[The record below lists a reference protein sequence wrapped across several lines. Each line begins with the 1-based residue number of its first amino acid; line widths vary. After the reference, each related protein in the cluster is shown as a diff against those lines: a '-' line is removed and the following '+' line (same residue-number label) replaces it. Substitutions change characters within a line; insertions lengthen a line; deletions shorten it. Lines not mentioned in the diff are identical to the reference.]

1 MVYVCFVD
9 AVDWQAFITGQCD
22 DGRSSVRLCG
32 LQNGRRFCVN
42 DLLVCNEYAAAV
54 GDIQIGMFLPTLI
67 CNIFLFFF
75 ICFRSHDSMHSML
88 YEVNKAPSVCLLHML
103 SKMAKHPRSVNYC
116 TFW

>member
-42 DLLVCNEYAAAV
+42 DLLVCNEYAAVV

-67 CNIFLFFF
+67 CNIFLFFLF
-75 ICFRSHDSMHSML
+75 VFAHMTLCIACYMKST
-88 YEVNKAPSVCLLHML
+88 KLHL
-103 SKMAKHPRSVNYC
+103 FVYC
-116 TFW
+116 TCFPKWLNIPGR